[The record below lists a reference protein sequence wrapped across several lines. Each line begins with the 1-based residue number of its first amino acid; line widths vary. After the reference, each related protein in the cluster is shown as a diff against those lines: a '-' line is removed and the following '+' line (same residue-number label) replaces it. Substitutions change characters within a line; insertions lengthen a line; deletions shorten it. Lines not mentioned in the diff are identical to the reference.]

1 VIRALAL
8 AILLPILP
16 QSSLAQSVVEPADY
30 RSDPYRD
37 AVPATLKGARV
48 VDSEEA
54 HAIWKAGK
62 TAFVD
67 VIPRPPKPEGLPEG
81 TIWREKPRYSIPGA
95 IWLPNVGYDR
105 IADVTHDYFKAGLA
119 QVTGGDLSYPVLIFC
134 LEDCWMSWN
143 AAKRALEYGYTDVI
157 WYPTGTD
164 GWSFFDFPLEKV
176 ERAILE

>member
-1 VIRALAL
+1 LIRALAL
-8 AILLPILP
+8 GIFFAISGQLSAAQTVPEP
-16 QSSLAQSVVEPADY
+16 QDY
-30 RSDPYRD
+30 RGDPYRD
-37 AVPATLKGARV
+37 AVPATLKGAKV
-48 VDSEEA
+48 VESEEA
-54 HAIWKAGK
+54 HAIWKAGE

-67 VIPRPPKPEGLPEG
+67 VIPRPPKPKGLPEG
-81 TIWREKPRYSIPGA
+81 TIWRERPRHSIPGA

-119 QVTGGDLSYPVLIFC
+119 EVTEGDMSHPVLIFC

-143 AAKRALEYGYTDVI
+143 AAKRALEYGYTNVI

-176 ERAILE
+176 KRAEFN